1 MGAHVSESNRA
12 ADGLERKT
20 SLWDARGDGWRRVAC
35 RSKGDYGLLLGE
47 HGFEEEKIGKVELD
61 SRGVP
66 DGEYML
72 EYFFSDYH
80 REQVRVTKGVLT
92 AA

>member
-1 MGAHVSESNRA
+1 MGSSVKRVFGTLTATDGAAWHV
-12 ADGLERKT
+12 DLKVT
-20 SLWDARGDGWRRVAC
+20 TV
-35 RSKGDYGLLLGE
+35 LLLGE

-80 REQVRVTKGVLT
+80 REQVRLTKGVLT